1 MLKIFDSV
9 RSITSLSVCIRMILS
24 LICGGIVGLERS
36 YKNRPA
42 GFRTHMLVCEGST
55 MASMIG
61 LYLYLNLQLPTDLS
75 RMGAQVVAGLG
86 FIGAGTIIVTKK
98 RAIKGLT
105 TAAGLWTTGII
116 GLAIGAGFYEGA
128 IIATILILLAE
139 TWFAK
144 IGMRIQHLEH
154 LLIRVTY
161 YHKISLDQ
169 VMRYCKDH
177 RLTITNLQ
185 ITGTSEAANGSTLYH
200 AVITMR
206 TIRSITLQE
215 LLSHIKT
222 IEGIY
227 AVEGEILE

>member
-1 MLKIFDSV
+1 MLPIFDQL
-9 RSITSLSVCIRMILS
+9 RSITPLSTCVRLLLS
-24 LICGGIVGLERS
+24 LLCGGIVGIERS

-75 RMGAQVVAGLG
+75 RMGAQVIAGLG

-98 RAIKGLT
+98 KSIKGLT

-128 IIATILILLAE
+128 IIATFLILLAE

-144 IGMRIQHLEH
+144 LGTRIQHVEH
-154 LLIRVTY
+154 FRLRVTY
-161 YHKISLDQ
+161 YHKASLDQ

-177 RLTITNLQ
+177 RLAITNLQ
-185 ITGTSEAANGSTLYH
+185 ITGTSEAEDGSTLYH
-200 AVITMR
+200 GVITLRTTR
-206 TIRSITLQE
+206 TITLEE
-215 LLSHIKT
+215 LFGHIKT
-222 IEGIY
+222 IEGVY
-227 AVEGEILE
+227 TVEGEIIE